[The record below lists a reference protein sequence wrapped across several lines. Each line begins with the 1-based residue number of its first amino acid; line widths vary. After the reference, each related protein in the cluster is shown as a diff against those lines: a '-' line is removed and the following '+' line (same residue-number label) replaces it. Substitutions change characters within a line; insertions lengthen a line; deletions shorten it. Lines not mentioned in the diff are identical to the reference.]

1 MKVSTLCFAIKDNEI
16 LLGMKKRGFGA
27 GKWNGFG
34 GKVSE
39 GEGIGAAAAR
49 ELAEE
54 SSLAVEEK
62 NLEPVALLNF
72 FFEKEWVFQC
82 HVFLVRNW
90 MGSPL
95 ESEEMKPQWFQIK
108 NLPFDE
114 MWIDDREW
122 LPLVL
127 SGKTL
132 EADFYFN
139 SDGSAI
145 NDFNWKEKS
154 F

>member
-39 GEGIGAAAAR
+39 GEGIEAAAAR

-54 SSLAVEEK
+54 SSLGVEEK

-90 MGSPL
+90 MGLPL

-145 NDFNWKEKS
+145 NNFNWKEKS